1 MGLKAENNPDMVS
14 QGERINFRLVLDR
27 IEEELRIRLYFYN
40 LPFIFI
46 ILKVMKI
53 RPLETHSKAL

>member
-1 MGLKAENNPDMVS
+1 MGLKAENNPDMVP
-14 QGERINFRLVLDR
+14 QEERINFRLVLDG